1 MEFENYI
8 TEAKE
13 RWGETDA
20 YSEYE
25 QKASNYTAESEQ
37 ALAKDLMQVFVE
49 IGKLKDLPADAPA
62 VQAKIAELQN
72 YITEHYYTCTSEI
85 LAGLGK
91 MHVGDV

>member
-25 QKASNYTAESEQ
+25 QKASNYTAEDEQ
-37 ALAKDLMQVFVE
+37 AKKGVHSSKAKRRHCYCKRKRSL
-49 IGKLKDLPADAPA
+49 
-62 VQAKIAELQN
+62 
-72 YITEHYYTCTSEI
+72 
-85 LAGLGK
+85 
-91 MHVGDV
+91 